1 MFGIPIPRGTP
12 VESLIARIGT
22 PDVHRRTQTYAGG
35 TTMSDFEQA
44 KGKIKQAAGDL
55 TDDDELRREGKA
67 DESAGKAKEK
77 LADVKDKAD
86 DLVDRVKDKLTG
98 R

>member
-1 MFGIPIPRGTP
+1 
-12 VESLIARIGT
+12 
-22 PDVHRRTQTYAGG
+22 
-35 TTMSDFEQA
+35 MSDFEQA
-44 KGKIKQAAGDL
+44 KGKVKQAAGDL